1 MKKIILMIITA
12 LSIIVSGCKSIPTED
27 SVMLKSLAIGRGAG
41 QVVMKM
47 NLDDET
53 KTTIVEVVSK
63 ASNTPFGKDGTFS
76 EKWTPTANKIIERL
90 INDKKITLQQSVTI
104 KGGFQLACAG
114 MDYIVTKKY
123 TNLSNYE
130 DLIKIA
136 IDGFVNGFNSVVN
149 PQMSQSFKCVA
160 YDEDA
165 YKYLENY
172 NLK

>member
-1 MKKIILMIITA
+1 MKRIILMVITA
-12 LSIIVSGCKSIPTED
+12 LSFIVSGCKSIPTED

-41 QVVMKM
+41 QVVVKM

-104 KGGFQLACAG
+104 KGAFQLACAG
-114 MDYIVTKKY
+114 MDYIITKKY

-130 DLIKIA
+130 ELLKIA

-165 YKYLENY
+165 YKYLEN
-172 NLK
+172 LKNK

>member
-1 MKKIILMIITA
+1 MKRIILMIITA

-27 SVMLKSLAIGRGAG
+27 SVMIKSLAIGRGAG
-41 QVVMKM
+41 QVVAKM
-47 NLDDET
+47 NLDDNT
-53 KTTIVEVVSK
+53 KTTIVEIVSK
-63 ASNTPFGKDGTFS
+63 VSNTPFGKDGTFS
-76 EKWTPTANKIIERL
+76 EKWTPTANKIIEQL
-90 INDKKITLQQSVTI
+90 IIENKITEQQSITI
-104 KGGFQLACAG
+104 KGAFQLACAG

-160 YDEDA
+160 YDEEA
-165 YKYLENY
+165 YSYLEN
-172 NLK
+172 LKSK